1 MNNNIVELSSLSE
14 QDEKEFE
21 SIKEFEYTPHD
32 IKNIY
37 LRWGKNRGLRAEVEP
52 IGFDKLIFKVNESS
66 DRAWI
71 YIKER
76 NGTEHKYILEPIEF
90 PEFGIVYDDI
100 LLRFRDSDNIYSLYF
115 LYIFYI
121 LFFHTEKIIRHNKNY
136 INKTKKKIIELCKY
150 NYFKER
156 RDIVKN
162 LIEDPIIEKFD

>member
-52 IGFDKLIFKVNESS
+52 I
-66 DRAWI
+66 
-71 YIKER
+71 
-76 NGTEHKYILEPIEF
+76 EF

-100 LLRFRDSDNIYSLYF
+100 FLRFRDSDNIYSLYF

-136 INKTKKKIIELCKY
+136 INKTKKRIIELCKY